1 MGFQETGLISDVGV
15 TNGMRFVESIRS
27 ESLPVSPDFVDQF
40 FDIFSFFFGSL
51 DKIGIVFTTFDEFAF
66 QFRQQFELLFTHS
79 FTEGIRLSPGEQSQG
94 PGLEHHLF
102 LVDGN
107 AVSVFQVGLH
117 HRMVVF
123 NGFFAVFAPD
133 EGRDILHRPRTI
145 QGVHGYQVLET
156 VGLEGA
162 EVFFHSGRLELEQP
176 GGISAGEK
184 LEGFFVVQGNFVF
197 IQDDVFRFFDI
208 VETSLDDREG
218 T

>member
-1 MGFQETGLISDVGV
+1 MAPWTKS
-15 TNGMRFVESIRS
+15 
-27 ESLPVSPDFVDQF
+27 
-40 FDIFSFFFGSL
+40 
-51 DKIGIVFTTFDEFAF
+51 GIVFTTFDEFAF

-79 FTEGIRLSPGEQSQG
+79 FTEGIRLAPGEQSQG
-94 PGLEHHLF
+94 PGLEHYLF

-197 IQDDVFRFFDI
+197 IQDDMFRIFCI
-208 VETSLDDREG
+208 VETSLEVERVRKPRKSILISPIG
-218 T
+218 STKCPSYWVVIRLSPSVGMIGI